1 MDVLVVATEHLPP
14 FLLWSGLAWPQLEV
28 SAVVALVCSS
38 STLEPPDLLGPEA
51 WSSLHQGQELVSIT
65 AADFYLGSFLVQAA
79 SFLLLP
85 SFNYS

>member
-1 MDVLVVATEHLPP
+1 MCWWWPP

-51 WSSLHQGQELVSIT
+51 WSSLRRGQAGPPAEELVSIT